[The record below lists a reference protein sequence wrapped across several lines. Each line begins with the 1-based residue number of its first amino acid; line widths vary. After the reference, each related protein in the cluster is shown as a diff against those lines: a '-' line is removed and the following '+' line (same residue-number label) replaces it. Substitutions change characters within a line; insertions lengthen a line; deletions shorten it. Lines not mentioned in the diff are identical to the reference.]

1 MIDMEKV
8 EFNGDKYVRLEDINI
23 SIVIESIKDNYNL
36 DINQIEEE
44 CELIGISINDLI
56 DQKSINL
63 LMNHLL
69 SKYENN

>member
-1 MIDMEKV
+1 MEKV
-8 EFNGDKYVRLEDINI
+8 EFNGDKYVRLDDINI

-36 DINQIEEE
+36 DVNQIEEE

>member
-8 EFNGDKYVRLEDINI
+8 EFNGDKYVRLDDINI

-36 DINQIEEE
+36 DVNQIEEE

>member
-1 MIDMEKV
+1 MEKV

-36 DINQIEEE
+36 DVNQIEEE

-56 DQKSINL
+56 NQKSINL
-63 LMNHLL
+63 LMSHLL

>member
-36 DINQIEEE
+36 DVNQIEEE
-44 CELIGISINDLI
+44 CESIGISINDLI

-63 LMNHLL
+63 LMKHLL

>member
-8 EFNGDKYVRLEDINI
+8 EFNGNKYVRLEDINI

-36 DINQIEEE
+36 DVNQIEEE
-44 CELIGISINDLI
+44 CESIGISINDLI

-63 LMNHLL
+63 LMGHLL

>member
-1 MIDMEKV
+1 MEKV

-36 DINQIEEE
+36 DVNQIEEE
-44 CELIGISINDLI
+44 CESIGISINDLI

-63 LMNHLL
+63 LMKHLL

>member
-1 MIDMEKV
+1 MEKV

>member
-36 DINQIEEE
+36 DVNQIEEE
-44 CELIGISINDLI
+44 CESIGISINDLI

>member
-1 MIDMEKV
+1 MEKV

-36 DINQIEEE
+36 DVNQIEEE

-56 DQKSINL
+56 NQKSINL

>member
-1 MIDMEKV
+1 MEKV

-36 DINQIEEE
+36 DVNQIEEE
-44 CELIGISINDLI
+44 CESIGISVNDLI

>member
-1 MIDMEKV
+1 MEKV

-36 DINQIEEE
+36 DVNQIEEE
-44 CELIGISINDLI
+44 CESIGISINDLI

>member
-1 MIDMEKV
+1 MEKV
-8 EFNGDKYVRLEDINI
+8 EFNGNKYVRLEDINI

-36 DINQIEEE
+36 DVNQIEEE
-44 CELIGISINDLI
+44 CESIGISINDLI

-63 LMNHLL
+63 LMDHLL

>member
-1 MIDMEKV
+1 MEKV
-8 EFNGDKYVRLEDINI
+8 EFNGNKYVRLEDINI

-36 DINQIEEE
+36 DVNQIEEE
-44 CELIGISINDLI
+44 CESIGISINDLI

-63 LMNHLL
+63 LMGHLL